1 MLGQQTAA
9 DRMDHIPF
17 SGIREIFEECD
28 RLEAAG
34 EDVVHLEIGRPD
46 FDTPKPIK
54 DAAVSALDSGHVHY
68 TSNYGISELRETIA
82 AKFDRDNDIAYD
94 PDQEVIVT
102 TGATEAI
109 LVSVFAFVGQGD
121 EVLVPNPSWTYA
133 PSVRMAGGTPV
144 SYSLDPE
151 TGFQPD
157 LSELRENVSD
167 RTELLIV
174 NSPQNPTGGVVDED
188 RIDTLAE
195 FAVENDLVV
204 LSDEIYEKILYDD
217 SEHHSLAA
225 HPELYDR
232 TISVNGVSK
241 AYSMTGWRLGYL
253 GAPEELIDPI
263 IRVRQYTTTC
273 APSLSQ
279 HAAVRAIGS
288 GLHEPMVEA
297 FADRRD
303 RLLERLDRIPGMD
316 CPVPSGAFYAFPTL
330 PEGYEDENE
339 FVWSLLREK
348 NVAMV
353 PGSVFGSNGNGRL
366 RIAYSNS
373 VERIDEAFDRI
384 EAWLAD
390 Q

>member
-1 MLGQQTAA
+1 MAGQQMIA
-9 DRMDHIPF
+9 DRMTHIPF

-54 DAAVSALDSGHVHY
+54 NAAVSALDSGHVHY
-68 TSNYGISELRETIA
+68 TSNYGISPLREAIA
-82 AKFDRDNDIAYD
+82 TKFERENNIVYN
-94 PDQEVIVT
+94 PNEEVIVT

-109 LVSVFAFVGQGD
+109 LVAVLAFVDQGD
-121 EVLVPNPSWTYA
+121 EVLTPNPNWTYA
-133 PSVRMAGGTPV
+133 PSIRMAGGTPV
-144 SYSLDPE
+144 PYSLDPE
-151 TGFQPD
+151 NGFQPD
-157 LSELRENVSD
+157 LDELYENVSD
-167 RTELLIV
+167 RTKILIV
-174 NSPQNPTGGVVDED
+174 NSPQNPTGAVIDED
-188 RIDTLAE
+188 CVDALAE
-195 FAVENDLVV
+195 FAVENDLIV

-217 SEHHSLAA
+217 AHHNSLAA
-225 HPELYDR
+225 HTKLSER
-232 TISVNGVSK
+232 TITVNGVSK

-253 GAPEELIDPI
+253 GAPKELIDPI

-288 GLHEPMVEA
+288 DLHKPMVTA
-297 FADRRD
+297 FAERRD
-303 RLLERLDRIPGMD
+303 RVLDRLDRIPGME

-330 PEGYEDENE
+330 PDGYDDDRE
-339 FVWSLLREK
+339 FVWSLLQEEK
-348 NVAMV
+348 VAMV
-353 PGSVFGSNGNGRL
+353 PGTVFGSNGSGRL

-384 EAWLAD
+384 EALLATE
-390 Q
+390 